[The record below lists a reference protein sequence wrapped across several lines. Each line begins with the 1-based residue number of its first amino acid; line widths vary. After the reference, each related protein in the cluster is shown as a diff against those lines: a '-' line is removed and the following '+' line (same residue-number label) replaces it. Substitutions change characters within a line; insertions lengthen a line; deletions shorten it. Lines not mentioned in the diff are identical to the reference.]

1 MHRLP
6 TLPRLL
12 AIATL
17 CTATA
22 LSFVPPV
29 AAQQSVQQSAQQ
41 PSAPDKAAIEQIVR
55 EYLLAH
61 PEIIVESLSAYQQ
74 REEAAQADEQR
85 KALTTRQDELFKN
98 PTSPVLGNPQGDV
111 TLVEFF
117 DYQCGYCKA
126 VHADVRRLIDSD
138 TKIRLVYK
146 EFPILGPASITASR
160 AALAAQRQGKY
171 DALHVALMENRG
183 QLDDDKIYRIAAS
196 AGLDLDRLK
205 KDMQAPEISE
215 ALQKNLR
222 LASEL
227 NIRGTPAF
235 VVGDQIVPGAVGL
248 DKLKELIASG
258 RAG

>member
-1 MHRLP
+1 MQRP
-6 TLPRLL
+6 ANSIRTSAAAVLL
-12 AIATL
+12 AMA
-17 CTATA
+17 CAA
-22 LSFVPPV
+22 PV
-29 AAQQSVQQSAQQ
+29 SPAAAQQTTA
-41 PSAPDKAAIEQIVR
+41 DKTAIEQIVKD
-55 EYLLAH
+55 YLMAH
-61 PEIIVESLSAYQQ
+61 PEVLIESLNAYQKKQ
-74 REEAAQADEQR
+74 EAAEAEAQRQA
-85 KALTTRQDELFKN
+85 LVSRQDELFKN
-98 PTSPVLGNPQGDV
+98 PASPVLGNPKGDV

-160 AALAAQRQGKY
+160 AALAARKQGKY

-183 QLDDDKIYRIAAS
+183 QLDDDKIFRIATS
-196 AGLDLDRLK
+196 AGLDLDQLK

-215 ALQKNLR
+215 ALQRNLR

-235 VVGDQIVPGAVGL
+235 VVGDQIVPGAVSL